1 MSFLR
6 HILVMGGLIA
16 VCAVRAAG
24 APTTGNTS
32 APPEAVLPTTPA
44 ATMPTAG
51 VFPRTLMD
59 GAGRTVKLA
68 AKAERIVSLSPAITE
83 MVLALG
89 GSDQLVGVTRY
100 CTVPDR
106 DPPIARIGGLLDPD
120 YEEIVALR
128 PDLVLAPNLASPQ
141 LLERLTSL
149 GLTVVVL
156 SPEGL
161 DNLPKDFRL
170 SGLATGR
177 EEKGEALARQF
188 EGLEALARARLKD
201 LPPGQQPTAIMIYGP
216 DLLAPG
222 PGAFAGQLL
231 TEAGARN
238 VAPASGNAWQE
249 LTPEALLK
257 LNPEVIFLVR
267 DSTAESWPSAQ
278 QPALRGLAAVQH
290 GRVVDMPESLFER
303 PGPLLG
309 EALWALAHALHPD
322 RFPESTS
329 GDALKSTRG
338 TSPSPLKP

>member
-1 MSFLR
+1 M
-6 HILVMGGLIA
+6 
-16 VCAVRAAG
+16 
-24 APTTGNTS
+24 
-32 APPEAVLPTTPA
+32 
-44 ATMPTAG
+44 TAG
-51 VFPRTLMD
+51 VAQAASAPAAGNTTVTAEPAPQAAAFPRTLTD

-68 AKAERIVSLSPAITE
+68 AKPERIVSLSPAITE

-89 GSDQLVGVTRY
+89 GGDALVGVTRY

-120 YEEIVALR
+120 YEQMVALR

-170 SGLATGR
+170 TGQATGR
-177 EEKGEALARQF
+177 EEKGEALATRF
-188 EGLEALARARLKD
+188 EKLEALARARLND
-201 LPPGQQPTAIMIYGP
+201 LPPEGRPAAIMIYGP

-222 PGAFAGQLL
+222 PAAFAGQLL

-238 VAPASGNAWQE
+238 VVPAGGTAWQE
-249 LTPEALLK
+249 LSPEALLK
-257 LNPEVIFLVR
+257 LNPEVIFLVQ
-267 DSTAESWPSAQ
+267 DTTTESWPPAQ
-278 QPALRGLAAVQH
+278 QPALRALTAVQN
-290 GRVVDMPESLFER
+290 GRVVDLPEYLFER

-309 EALWALAHALHPD
+309 EALWTLAHDLHPD
-322 RFPESTS
+322 RFPEASS
-329 GDALKSTRG
+329 GDALKTFG
-338 TSPSPLKP
+338 ATSPAPVNP

>member
-1 MSFLR
+1 MT
-6 HILVMGGLIA
+6 GGLGQ
-16 VCAVRAAG
+16 AASMP
-24 APTTGNTS
+24 ATANATVAAEPVPQTS
-32 APPEAVLPTTPA
+32 AA
-44 ATMPTAG
+44 
-51 VFPRTLMD
+51 FPLTLTD
-59 GAGRTVKLA
+59 GAARTVKLA
-68 AKAERIVSLSPAITE
+68 ARPERILSLSPAITE

-89 GSDQLVGVTRY
+89 DGDALVGVTRY

-120 YEEIVALR
+120 YERIVALR

-170 SGLATGR
+170 TGKATGR

-188 EGLEALARARLKD
+188 EQLEALVGTRLKE
-201 LPPGQQPTAIMIYGP
+201 LPSKLWPTAIIIYGP

-222 PGAFAGQLL
+222 PAAFAGQLL

-238 VAPASGNAWQE
+238 VVPAVGNAWQE
-249 LTPEALLK
+249 LSPEALLQM
-257 LNPEVIFLVR
+257 NPEVIFLVR
-267 DSTAESWPSAQ
+267 DTTTEPWPSAE
-278 QPALRGLAAVQH
+278 QPALLGLAAVQH
-290 GRVVDMPESLFER
+290 GRVVDLPESLFER

-309 EALWALAHALHPD
+309 AALWTLAHDLHPD
-322 RFPESTS
+322 RFPEGISGEAPKTS
-329 GDALKSTRG
+329 GTTLS
-338 TSPSPLKP
+338 SPVKP

>member
-1 MSFLR
+1 MYFLR
-6 HILVMGGLIA
+6 YILVIGGL
-16 VCAVRAAG
+16 
-24 APTTGNTS
+24 
-32 APPEAVLPTTPA
+32 
-44 ATMPTAG
+44 MTAG
-51 VFPRTLMD
+51 VGHAANAPSAGNATVAAKPALQAAAAFPLTLTD

-68 AKAERIVSLSPAITE
+68 AKPERIISLSPAITE

-89 GSDQLVGVTRY
+89 DGEALVGVTRY
-100 CTVPDR
+100 CTVLDR

-120 YEEIVALR
+120 YEQMVALK
-128 PDLVLAPNLASPQ
+128 PDLVLAPNLASSQ

-170 SGLATGR
+170 TGQATGR

-188 EGLEALARARLKD
+188 ENLEALARARLQN
-201 LPPGQQPTAIMIYGP
+201 LPPEGRPTAIIIYEP

-222 PGAFAGQLL
+222 PAAFAGQLL

-238 VAPASGNAWQE
+238 VVPAGGTAWQE
-249 LTPEALLK
+249 LSPEALLK
-257 LNPEVIFLVR
+257 LNPETIFLVQ
-267 DSTAESWPSAQ
+267 DTTMESWPPAQ

-290 GRVVDMPESLFER
+290 GRVVNLPESLFER

-309 EALWALAHALHPD
+309 EALWTLAHDLHPD
-322 RFPESTS
+322 RFPEASS
-329 GDALKSTRG
+329 GDALK
-338 TSPSPLKP
+338 TSGATSLTPVKP